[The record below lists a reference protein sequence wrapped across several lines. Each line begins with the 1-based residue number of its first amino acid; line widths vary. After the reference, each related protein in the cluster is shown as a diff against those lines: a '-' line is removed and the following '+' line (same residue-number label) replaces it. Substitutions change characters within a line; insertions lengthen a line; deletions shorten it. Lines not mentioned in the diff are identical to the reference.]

1 MTGSRQL
8 RGDEAVVARLR
19 GGDVAAVAEL
29 VDSVGPTMLRL
40 VLAQVGSHAVAEEV
54 VQDAWLSVLRSL
66 DGFEGRS
73 SLQTWIC
80 TIAINAARKHAAREA
95 RSTPLSE
102 LGYGNGGFA
111 NPNADRFISPA
122 HPRWADTWSSVVR
135 DWRDIP
141 EERLLAGETRTVL
154 ADAVGRLTA
163 SQRDVFMLHD
173 VEGWSTAEICN
184 VLELTGS
191 NQRVLLHR
199 ARAQLRLALESY
211 FDREA

>member
-8 RGDEAVVARLR
+8 KGDEAVVVRLR
-19 GGDVAAVAEL
+19 GGDVAAFAEL

-40 VLAQVGSHAVAEEV
+40 VLAQVASRAVAEEV
-54 VQDAWLSVLRSL
+54 VQDAWVSVLRSL

-80 TIAINAARKHAAREA
+80 TIAINAARKRAAWEA
-95 RSTPLSE
+95 RSIPFSA
-102 LGYGNGGFA
+102 LGDDQGGVS
-111 NPNADRFISPA
+111 DRFISPA

-141 EERLLAGETRTVL
+141 EERLFAEETRAVL
-154 ADAVGRLTA
+154 AEAVGRLAA
-163 SQRDVFMLHD
+163 SQREVFMLHD
-173 VEGWSTAEICN
+173 VEGWSAVEICN

-199 ARAQLRLALESY
+199 ARAQLRRALESY
-211 FDREA
+211 FDPGA